1 MYLFHYSITHSICFL
16 LSFKAKQIAA
26 LLEYLKQVL
35 LPWMLLIVFGFTEE
49 SSSHS
54 RCFGSKVSSR
64 FGGKRSPKISNDSTE
79 GSGSCSPEL
88 IQKLLWS
95 LRSSRRVLDYRSVYH
110 MRAWVSDVPQQSAL
124 NFTSVTPCPLSCLQF
139 SQKNHPSF
147 FPNFQMLQDCFSV
160 LEEGDWG
167 NVISDSPQEEVRT
180 LELWGAKVMLSPR
193 TCQHTDQV
201 HELIDH

>member
-1 MYLFHYSITHSICFL
+1 MRQKTGNVFISLQHHTFYLLFIKFQSKTN
-16 LSFKAKQIAA
+16 AA

-124 NFTSVTPCPLSCLQF
+124 NFTLSLLAPSVAYNFLRRITL
-139 SQKNHPSF
+139 PSF
-147 FPNFQMLQDCFSV
+147 PTSKCCRTA
-160 LEEGDWG
+160 
-167 NVISDSPQEEVRT
+167 SP
-180 LELWGAKVMLSPR
+180 
-193 TCQHTDQV
+193 C
-201 HELIDH
+201 